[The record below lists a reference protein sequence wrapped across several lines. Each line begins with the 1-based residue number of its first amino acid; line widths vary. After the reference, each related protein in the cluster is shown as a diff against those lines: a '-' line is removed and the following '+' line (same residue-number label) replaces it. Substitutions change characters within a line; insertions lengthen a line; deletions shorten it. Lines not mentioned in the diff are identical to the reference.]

1 MIDQSW
7 YVRLPHI
14 TRERTSAGGVVV
26 RAERGEPLVAL
37 AREKSYAGPV
47 LPKGGVEAGESLEQT
62 ARREIEEEA
71 GLSRLTLVMKLGV
84 LERLSFDKQQ
94 WITTHVFF
102 FTTDQRSGIPTD
114 HARHKHGPL
123 WRRLDDLGDMFW
135 PDQRQLIHD
144 HAELIRRHVGAAAT
158 HA

>member
-1 MIDQSW
+1 M
-7 YVRLPHI
+7 
-14 TRERTSAGGVVV
+14 V

-71 GLSRLTLVMKLGV
+71 GLSRLTLIMKLGV

-94 WITTHVFF
+94 WLTTHFF
-102 FTTDQRSGIPTD
+102 LFTTDQIEGIPTD
-114 HARHKHGPL
+114 HARHQHGPI
-123 WRRLDDLGDMFW
+123 WRRLEELDDMFW
-135 PDQRQLIHD
+135 PDQRQLIRA
-144 HAELIRRHVGAAAT
+144 HAELIRNHTGTGAT
-158 HA
+158 HG